1 MTVKG
6 NFHWCNN
13 PIQLLFGLEKIAV
26 LQGLIQKFPISWLS
40 LLARIAAKVSLAF
53 GLCNFSV
60 YVASA
65 SSALALS
72 CR

>member
-6 NFHWCNN
+6 NFHWHNN
-13 PIQLLFGLEKIAV
+13 PIQLLFGLKKIAV

-40 LLARIAAKVSLAF
+40 LQAQIAAKVPLAF

-60 YVASA
+60 FVVSA
-65 SSALALS
+65 SSALALT
-72 CR
+72 CG